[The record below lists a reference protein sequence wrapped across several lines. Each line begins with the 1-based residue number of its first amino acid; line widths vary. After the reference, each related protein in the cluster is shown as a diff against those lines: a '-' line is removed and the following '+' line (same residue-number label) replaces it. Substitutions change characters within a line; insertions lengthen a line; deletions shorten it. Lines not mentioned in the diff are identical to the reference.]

1 MSQGNSWND
10 QQDLPQQTQNQQN
23 PPRNPPPATE
33 SSGLTPKAFTG
44 PRSGPVGAAE
54 GRAYAFGVNLGVNPG
69 AAGANPG
76 AAGETDLMGGGGGAS
91 DF

>member
-54 GRAYAFGVNLGVNPG
+54 GRAYAFGVESDDSAPG
-69 AAGANPG
+69 RG
-76 AAGETDLMGGGGGAS
+76 LRGG
-91 DF
+91 FC

>member
-54 GRAYAFGVNLGVNPG
+54 DRAYAFGVESDDSAPG
-69 AAGANPG
+69 RG
-76 AAGETDLMGGGGGAS
+76 LRGG
-91 DF
+91 FC

>member
-23 PPRNPPPATE
+23 PPRSPRPGAE
-33 SSGLTPKAFTG
+33 SSDSTPKAFTG

-54 GRAYAFGVNLGVNPG
+54 GRAYAFGVKPDDSV
-69 AAGANPG
+69 A
-76 AAGETDLMGGGGGAS
+76 GGGFRGG
-91 DF
+91 FC